1 MTKIIYLNLHFYKL
15 IRKKITLHFYY
26 TFRHFLDFL
35 ILWNSLFYSLKRLH
49 ISFSFTIDS
58 SCFLF
63 FFFQQ
68 FIFFSHLSPLLSSFF
83 DPFFHLFLFDLV
95 QIINIYKQ
103 FLFVNV
109 CFITYCFIV
118 FQVFLQGTFQLFFV
132 FLCFE
137 DDVKITLQIKTT
149 FLCRTINL
157 WKNVGISIL
166 KCFCSLI
173 SCFLILCSCS
183 HPPLKKQL
191 LFQALLAVT
200 RFYY

>member
-1 MTKIIYLNLHFYKL
+1 MTKIIYLNLQHFYKL

-35 ILWNSLFYSLKRLH
+35 ILWNSFFYSPKRLH
-49 ISFSFTIDS
+49 IFFLFHHRFLLFSF
-58 SCFLF
+58 F

-68 FIFFSHLSPLLSSFF
+68 FIFFSHLSPLLFSFF

-137 DDVKITLQIKTT
+137 DDVKTTLQIKTT

-166 KCFCSLI
+166 KYVFV
-173 SCFLILCSCS
+173 
-183 HPPLKKQL
+183 
-191 LFQALLAVT
+191 A
-200 RFYY
+200 